1 MAKRIKTYSEI
12 EIENRSDIVAEPQY
26 DLFFNNGENE
36 RHEEGTLRVLS
47 LFFRLRWH
55 GFGFRRRFYMS

>member
-36 RHEEGTLRVLS
+36 RHEEGTLRVLYVIII
-47 LFFRLRWH
+47 L
-55 GFGFRRRFYMS
+55 